1 MSRIVTVFPSIQSR
15 ILVDCVV
22 GIPDNVNPIH
32 SSSSV
37 ICHALIDTGAMISA
51 ISNRIVSYMNLPVSG
66 SQEIIAANNHH
77 DVVDSYIVN
86 LGLNS
91 EVYFPLVQVSCLD
104 MDEYDIIIGMDLLNQ
119 GDLIISNVDGRTV
132 FIFEQHG

>member
-1 MSRIVTVFPSIQSR
+1 MSKIVTVFPSIQSR

>member
-1 MSRIVTVFPSIQSR
+1 MSKIVTVFPSIQSR

-51 ISNRIVSYMNLPVSG
+51 ISKRLVSYMNLPVSG